1 MCICESKLSKH
12 TLVTTIVSISK
23 DHYKEVK
30 FSLLCNSCSLI
41 FLLNMCS
48 VSEVLLEVVISIVE
62 SCKLNASCLVDGR
75 SGPIDPVDGSKI
87 LGDIY

>member
-1 MCICESKLSKH
+1 
-12 TLVTTIVSISK
+12 
-23 DHYKEVK
+23 
-30 FSLLCNSCSLI
+30 
-41 FLLNMCS
+41 MCS